1 MKRVF
6 HFTLVL
12 AVAALTLTSC
22 NCFKKMASNGSSV
35 TFSSSPE
42 ILALNNGMVSAEVS
56 VNIPADYFNKKSIVK
71 ITPTM
76 VFDGGEVAGTP
87 IYYQGTSVKD
97 NYKVVSAKGGT
108 FTETVEFEY
117 TDDMKLSQLFAV
129 VEFKCD
135 GKDEYALYDASTG
148 AVAKE
153 DVEASV
159 AGVFIADGVNT
170 MQQDIK
176 YEAMM
181 MPVENN
187 YQRVLTEVTKAD
199 IVFGISSSVVNK
211 SALNSSDIDGF
222 KATVDAQ
229 TGNDRIEQKIF
240 ANGYASPD
248 GPEKFNDKLS
258 TSRSESA
265 KKAMDKILKDYD
277 LDIDVAA
284 YGEDWDGFKE
294 LVAASNIKDKNLI
307 LQVLSLY
314 SSSAQREAEI
324 KNLAVV
330 YGELKSDILPQ
341 LRRTQMVNS
350 SDVTGKSD
358 AEMVALVKSN
368 SLNQLT
374 VEELLHLAEDVL
386 TECSEKVAVLEY
398 AASNYNDARA
408 YNNLGILYTAGG
420 DTDKAMAA
428 FEKAAQLG
436 ASSTEVNNNLA
447 LANLSNSDVDEA
459 KKYQGAATSTTN
471 SSIGMAT
478 GDYSAKG
485 VDGYNAAIAAFMR
498 EDYSAASSAIADC
511 KTADADYLRAAIAV
525 RTGDL
530 KVAEAQLNSAISKD
544 ASLKAKAETDVN
556 LKPLF

>member
-6 HFTLVL
+6 HFTLAL

-35 TFSSSPE
+35 TFVSAPE
-42 ILALNNGMVSAEVS
+42 VLALNNGVVAADVT
-56 VNIPADYFNKKSIVK
+56 VNIPAGYFNKKSVVK
-71 ITPTM
+71 ITPTI
-76 VFDGGEVAGTP
+76 VFDGGEVAAAP
-87 IYYQGTSVKD
+87 IYYQGVSVKD
-97 NYKVVSAKGGT
+97 NYKVVGENGGS
-108 FTETVEFEY
+108 FTESVEFDYVEG
-117 TDDMKLSQLFAV
+117 MKLSQLVAV

-148 AVAKE
+148 SISKE
-153 DVEASV
+153 DVAAAV
-159 AGVFIADGVNT
+159 AGVFVAEGVNT

-176 YEAMM
+176 YGALM
-181 MPVENN
+181 MPIDNS

-199 IVFGISSSVVNK
+199 IAFNISSSLVRNSTLK
-211 SALNSSDIDGF
+211 SSEIDDF
-222 KATVDAQ
+222 KAKVDAQ
-229 TGNDRIEQKIF
+229 TGNDRIEQNLF

-258 TSRSESA
+258 TARSTSA
-265 KKAMDKILKDYD
+265 KKAMDKILKDYG

-284 YGEDWDGFKE
+284 YGEDWEGFKE
-294 LVAASNIKDKNLI
+294 LVAASDIKDKNLI

-324 KNLAVV
+324 KNLSVV

-350 SDVTGKSD
+350 SDVTGKND
-358 AEMVALVKSN
+358 EEMVALVKSN
-368 SLNQLT
+368 SLSELT
-374 VEELLHLAEDVL
+374 VEELLHLAADVL
-386 TECSEKVAVLEY
+386 TECKEKVAVLEY
-398 AASNYNDARA
+398 AASNFDDARA
-408 YNNLGILYTAGG
+408 YNNLAILYTCGG
-420 DTDKAMAA
+420 KTDKAIAA
-428 FEKAAQLG
+428 FEKAAKMG
-436 ASSTEVNNNLA
+436 ASSKEVNNNLA
-447 LANLSNSDVDEA
+447 LVNLSNGDVDEA
-459 KKYQGAATSTTN
+459 KKYQSAATPSTK
-471 SSIGMAT
+471 SAIAMAT

-485 VDGYNAAIAAFMR
+485 VEGYNAAIAAFMR
-498 EDYSAASSAIADC
+498 EDYSAASSAIAEC
-511 KTADADYLRAAIAV
+511 KSADADYLRAAIAV

-544 ASLKAKAETDVN
+544 ASLKAKAEGDVN